1 MKLRAS
7 IWLTSLLLLSA
18 VLLGGC
24 SLLAKN
30 PPGVVSV
37 TLTDQVKEG
46 SMAPANAR
54 ESFPNSTQL
63 IYASALVS
71 NPQKGTKVEA
81 RWTFDK
87 EGQGNYVPI
96 DSSSVT
102 FPEARKE
109 NYVAFSLKAV
119 TTFMP
124 GTYKVQILLDDKP
137 AREATFTITEK

>member
-1 MKLRAS
+1 VLLRSS

-24 SLLAKN
+24 SPLAKN

-46 SMAPANAR
+46 SMAPENAR
-54 ESFPNSTQL
+54 ESFASSTQL

-71 NPQKGTKVEA
+71 NPRKGTKVEA

-87 EGQGNYVPI
+87 EGQGTYSPI
-96 DSSSVT
+96 DHSDVT
-102 FPEARKE
+102 FPDARKE
-109 NYVAFSLKAV
+109 SYVAFSLKAV
-119 TTFMP
+119 TTLMP

-137 AREATFTITEK
+137 AKEATFIITEK